1 MSKSKLPYPQITK
14 IPDTEPDA
22 VPSLWND
29 TYLEIDANFADLENR
44 IGEKVETLID
54 PDPSDLF
61 LKVLDMSFEDG
72 NIEFGSGCKCTN
84 LAEDI
89 HYGESSVKD
98 ALDTL
103 FYVPVGITSFT
114 NNHELNELGST
125 VEELKLRWTLRGTP
139 SLISINGEN
148 VDAGLLELT
157 LEDQAIAQDA
167 VYRLEVKDERGNT
180 SADTTF
186 VSFANGLYY
195 GASYDSEI
203 TSAFIQSLSKKL
215 TNSRLHTFSVDAGD
229 DRYIF
234 FAMPVR
240 LGTPTFVVGGF
251 EGGFFSKL
259 GEFDFTNAL
268 GYSEKYAVY
277 RSDNAGL
284 GVTEVE
290 VR

>member
-1 MSKSKLPYPQITK
+1 MSKLPYPKITK

-29 TYLEIDANFADLENR
+29 TYAEIDANFANLEKR
-44 IGEKVETLID
+44 LSEKAEELID
-54 PDPSDLF
+54 PDPSEWF
-61 LKVLDMSFEDG
+61 LKILDMSFEDG

-89 HYGESSVKD
+89 HYGETSVKD

-103 FYVPVGITSFT
+103 FFVPVGITSFS
-114 NNHELNELGST
+114 NNHELNEIGST
-125 VEELKLRWTLRGTP
+125 VEELKLRWTLKGVPT
-139 SLISINGEN
+139 SISINDESI
-148 VDAGLLELT
+148 DAGLSELT
-157 LEDQAIAQDA
+157 LDNQTITQDA
-167 VYRLEVKDERGNT
+167 VFNLEVKDERGNS

-186 VSFANGLYY
+186 VTFANGLYY

-203 TSAFIQSLSKKL
+203 TSAFIQTLNKKL
-215 TNSRLHTFSVDAGD
+215 TNSRKHTFSVDAGD

-251 EGGFFSKL
+251 EGGFFSKV

-268 GYSEKYAVY
+268 GYAETYAVY